1 MTSFLT
7 NVKILMWKGKK
18 QMAKTKKEKNYK
30 VSTNV
35 NGQIQVSAIVNGRV
49 KSIASFKQ
57 NYTIET
63 KYGEKITRV
72 ETKTQAIK
80 RMCNILGVE
89 Y

>member
-1 MTSFLT
+1 
-7 NVKILMWKGKK
+7 
-18 QMAKTKKEKNYK
+18 MAKTKKEKNYK

-72 ETKTQAIK
+72 ETKAQAIK

>member
-1 MTSFLT
+1 
-7 NVKILMWKGKK
+7 
-18 QMAKTKKEKNYK
+18 MAKKEKNYK

-72 ETKTQAIK
+72 ETKTIVQEESIP
-80 RMCNILGVE
+80 
-89 Y
+89 

>member
-1 MTSFLT
+1 
-7 NVKILMWKGKK
+7 
-18 QMAKTKKEKNYK
+18 MAKKEKNYK

-35 NGQIQVSAIVNGRV
+35 NGQIQVSAIVNGRA

-63 KYGEKITRV
+63 KDGEKITRV

>member
-1 MTSFLT
+1 M
-7 NVKILMWKGKK
+7 
-18 QMAKTKKEKNYK
+18 TKKEKKYK

-35 NGQIQVSAIVNGRV
+35 NGQIQVSTTINGRA

-57 NYTIET
+57 NYTIEM
-63 KYGEKITRV
+63 KDGEKITRV

-80 RMCNILGVE
+80 RMCNMLGVE